1 MKNLLTKTDLLIAFA
16 KASDASEQY
25 LASVGES
32 PINCGFAWVTVKNC
46 RGKKLELLKEFGFKR
61 SYVGSGFT
69 LWNPS
74 QAMTQ
79 DMSAKFEGARA
90 FAEYLQ
96 DLGINAKAEQR
107 LD

>member
-25 LASVGES
+25 LVNVGES
-32 PINCGFAWVTVKNC
+32 PINCGFAWVTVKNV
-46 RGKKLELLKEFGFKR
+46 RGKKLDLLKEFGFTR

-74 QAMTQ
+74 QCNTQ
-79 DMSAKFEGARA
+79 DMSAKYEGARV

-96 DLGINAKAEQR
+96 DFGINAQAEQR
-107 LD
+107 FD